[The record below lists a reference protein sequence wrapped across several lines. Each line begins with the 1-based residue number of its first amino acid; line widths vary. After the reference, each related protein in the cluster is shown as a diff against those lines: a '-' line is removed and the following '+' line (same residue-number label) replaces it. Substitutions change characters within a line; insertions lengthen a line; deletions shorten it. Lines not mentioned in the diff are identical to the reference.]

1 MCKCTFVWT
10 KHFIAKNIL
19 VLAGGNNLGKLVKYQ
34 SQICIWLSI
43 RKQNLI
49 KSILLFVL
57 STTVDKSEKNEVEN
71 LPAFLLS
78 QDDDA

>member
-10 KHFIAKNIL
+10 KHSIAKNIL

-49 KSILLFVL
+49 KSISISFVL

-78 QDDDA
+78 QDVK